1 MPILTNGSPLK
12 VYLRQ
17 TLFQPDKEPVTM
29 VISKEDLRYEIH
41 AVATD
46 SRKQFGNLV
55 DVEIFTWDGDLNSAT
70 KEAHRRAQAGR
81 IPRSHRHKDTLH
93 DFLITMFVLTTPTG
107 VIAPKS
113 PAPLSTADVQEV
125 LEAVRQHPGYGQRTV
140 LVVSEEG
147 EAITLSSGA
156 ISVQKIQ

>member
-1 MPILTNGSPLK
+1 MLTNGTPAK

-17 TLFQPDKEPVTM
+17 TLFEPGKEPVTT
-29 VISKEDLRYEIH
+29 VILKEDLRYDIH
-41 AVATD
+41 AIATD
-46 SRKQFGNLV
+46 TRKQFGNFV
-55 DVEIFTWDGDLNSAT
+55 DVEIFTWAGDLNSAT
-70 KEAHRRAQAGR
+70 VEAHRRAKAGR
-81 IPRSHRHKDTLH
+81 IPRSRRHKDTLH

-113 PAPLSTADVQEV
+113 PAPLSTADVREV
-125 LEAVRQHPGYGQRTV
+125 LEAVRHHPGYGQRTV

-156 ISVQKIQ
+156 ISVTRL